1 MVMKSM
7 TSELRSKSNIEE
19 LDENVE
25 RNQRRLIYFN
35 SSQSVRKKG
44 KRARN
49 QALKLSED
57 SLLMLLLG
65 DGAMLLQLIP

>member
-7 TSELRSKSNIEE
+7 TSELCSKSNIEE

-25 RNQRRLIYFN
+25 RNQRRLISFN

-44 KRARN
+44 K
-49 QALKLSED
+49 
-57 SLLMLLLG
+57 M
-65 DGAMLLQLIP
+65 GAEFRR